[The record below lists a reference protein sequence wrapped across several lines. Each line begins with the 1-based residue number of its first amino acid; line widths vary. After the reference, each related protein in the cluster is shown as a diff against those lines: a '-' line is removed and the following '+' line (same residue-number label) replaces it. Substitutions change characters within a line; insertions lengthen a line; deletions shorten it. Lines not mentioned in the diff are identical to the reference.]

1 MEIEQV
7 ENSDRMDKTVEEAL
21 VPEKWQLEEGKFVPG
36 KIHELK
42 AIKFWSEELLANDWI
57 LETLKNGYLLPIVK
71 QPPISYEEDNNSS
84 AKKDMVFVCET
95 VWKWTAQGIVKIVR
109 QKPDFVSPLTVVSRT
124 NVEGI
129 TKKRLCWDGSR
140 CINKLLQKQKVV
152 LAHLNRALE
161 VTEEGD
167 IQFKYYLK
175 MPITTLGLQ
184 IHIRGFSV
192 QNLWTKQVK
201 INTLCSAICP
211 LDWLQPC
218 TQ

>member
-7 ENSDRMDKTVEEAL
+7 ENSDRMDKAVEEAL

-129 TKKRLCWDGSR
+129 TKKRLCWDGSH